1 MRRDDAYLLD
11 ILDASRLALEYISE
25 TTFQAFLRDVKS
37 QDAVIRRFIVIGEA
51 ARRISPETRSRYP
64 QLPWS
69 EMVSMRNLVVH
80 DYDDIDLPILW
91 DTANQDLPK
100 LIAMLEEIGVPGF
113 GTTR

>member
-11 ILDASRLALEYISE
+11 ILDAARLALQYVSG
-25 TTFQAFLRDVKS
+25 TTPQDFLADVKS

-51 ARRISPETRSRYP
+51 ARRISPEVRDRHP

-80 DYDDIDLPILW
+80 EYDDIDLPILW
-91 DTANQDLPK
+91 DTATRDLPK
-100 LIAMLEEIGVPGF
+100 LIALLEEIGVSGSS
-113 GTTR
+113 